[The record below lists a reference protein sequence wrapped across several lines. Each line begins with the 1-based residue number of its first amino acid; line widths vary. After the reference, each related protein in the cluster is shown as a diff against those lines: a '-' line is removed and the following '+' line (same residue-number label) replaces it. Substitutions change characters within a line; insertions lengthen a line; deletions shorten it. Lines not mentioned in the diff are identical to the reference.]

1 MSDEVWLTYVQLGK
15 ALGITTIAA
24 RSLAKRHKWP
34 RRIPNAP
41 GSAALVLVP
50 PDRLRSGIDLLI
62 DPPGDLPTDHP
73 VTTLDPGSRGD
84 RSKVDQESDPAIDR
98 QTDPGSDQEVD
109 PWTGIPVMFATMQK
123 IVELLHT
130 ELSAAQDRAI
140 QASQR
145 AEMAEHRVDDLQ
157 REIQQLTGLM
167 ADQQTAHQHVVEVLV
182 AQLPTRRHRWWPWRR
197 SRSS

>member
-1 MSDEVWLTYVQLGK
+1 
-15 ALGITTIAA
+15 
-24 RSLAKRHKWP
+24 
-34 RRIPNAP
+34 
-41 GSAALVLVP
+41 
-50 PDRLRSGIDLLI
+50 
-62 DPPGDLPTDHP
+62 
-73 VTTLDPGSRGD
+73 
-84 RSKVDQESDPAIDR
+84 
-98 QTDPGSDQEVD
+98 
-109 PWTGIPVMFATMQK
+109 MFATMQK

-145 AEMAEHRVDDLQ
+145 AEIAERRVDDLQ
-157 REIQQLTGLM
+157 GEIQQLTGLM